1 VTPDSPVTVPGAA
14 PSIAPP
20 LIGVAPSPTPPPG
33 YLPPA
38 APRPPAAF
46 DSGVEALLRWAGV
59 VLISLAG
66 IFLVSTAI
74 SRGWIGPELQLLAAA
89 LGGAAMS
96 AAAVYI
102 ADARRPWARALGCG
116 GAVVLAV
123 AALATHEWL
132 DLVGPVPALVFVAA
146 ATAASVGVALRL
158 RLESI
163 ALVAGLV
170 ALVAP
175 LDTLRTVGDS
185 ATLAWIAAYIGGSS
199 LLGLV
204 MSWPGLRII
213 VGWLGALFLMIYALT
228 EDIAGAL
235 QVVGFIGTAVIA
247 ASLWAGPSVLHRLP
261 KGATTRSGSQETFDW
276 KPIDNRMVAFVP
288 AWVWIVAT
296 GLLSP
301 AHDQTAGLIAIV
313 TAVGFAL
320 LVVATWSYVP
330 HLISTTMAFGAL
342 TVLALGFAIYLDGP
356 ALMVALGGQAITS
369 YYVSRQLNARRL
381 RLHAYGVSLVS
392 SAMAV
397 FEMVDAIDR
406 DGFANLGYLVAT
418 LLVVLGWVAAA
429 VLSHLR
435 GLTSRELDGNDATAV
450 AASGTRYPTPFQLS
464 FIGAWAGTTLWVAA
478 ALLAAPQGLVL
489 ISAAWATMAC
499 IGLIVGLIQRISV
512 MKNVALATLSITLC
526 KLVTIDMAEV
536 DVFWRVGLFF
546 VVGMAMITLGL
557 KIPALMKP
565 TSATTPDSEPG
576 DDGPAAGQLT
586 TF

>member
-1 VTPDSPVTVPGAA
+1 
-14 PSIAPP
+14 
-20 LIGVAPSPTPPPG
+20 
-33 YLPPA
+33 
-38 APRPPAAF
+38 
-46 DSGVEALLRWAGV
+46 
-59 VLISLAG
+59 
-66 IFLVSTAI
+66 
-74 SRGWIGPELQLLAAA
+74 
-89 LGGAAMS
+89 
-96 AAAVYI
+96 
-102 ADARRPWARALGCG
+102 
-116 GAVVLAV
+116 
-123 AALATHEWL
+123 
-132 DLVGPVPALVFVAA
+132 LVGPVPALVFVAA

-369 YYVSRQLNARRL
+369 YYVSRQLNARKL

-565 TSATTPDSEPG
+565 TSATNPDSEPG

>member
-1 VTPDSPVTVPGAA
+1 
-14 PSIAPP
+14 
-20 LIGVAPSPTPPPG
+20 
-33 YLPPA
+33 
-38 APRPPAAF
+38 
-46 DSGVEALLRWAGV
+46 
-59 VLISLAG
+59 
-66 IFLVSTAI
+66 
-74 SRGWIGPELQLLAAA
+74 
-89 LGGAAMS
+89 
-96 AAAVYI
+96 
-102 ADARRPWARALGCG
+102 
-116 GAVVLAV
+116 
-123 AALATHEWL
+123 
-132 DLVGPVPALVFVAA
+132 
-146 ATAASVGVALRL
+146 
-158 RLESI
+158 
-163 ALVAGLV
+163 
-170 ALVAP
+170 
-175 LDTLRTVGDS
+175 
-185 ATLAWIAAYIGGSS
+185 
-199 LLGLV
+199 
-204 MSWPGLRII
+204 
-213 VGWLGALFLMIYALT
+213 
-228 EDIAGAL
+228 
-235 QVVGFIGTAVIA
+235 
-247 ASLWAGPSVLHRLP
+247 
-261 KGATTRSGSQETFDW
+261 
-276 KPIDNRMVAFVP
+276 
-288 AWVWIVAT
+288 
-296 GLLSP
+296 
-301 AHDQTAGLIAIV
+301 
-313 TAVGFAL
+313 
-320 LVVATWSYVP
+320 
-330 HLISTTMAFGAL
+330 
-342 TVLALGFAIYLDGP
+342 
-356 ALMVALGGQAITS
+356 LMVALGGQAITS
-369 YYVSRQLNARRL
+369 YYVSRQLNARKL

-397 FEMVDAIDR
+397 FELVDAIDR